1 MDKEYKKNTDEIEE
15 ILNSLE
21 NNEYDLAAANKKI
34 QEALTKIHECL
45 EILEKPE
52 KKIKTVIEKEG
63 KLIFKDFNA

>member
-34 QEALTKIHECL
+34 QEALTKIQECL